1 MKNIQFI
8 KNKAVIGENME
19 IQKPRG
25 TRDFLPEEMA
35 RRRYVENRMRG
46 VAERWGYGEIKTP
59 TFEHIELFTL
69 KSGEGILGEI
79 YNFRDKGDREIA
91 LRPELTAPV
100 GRMYGEE
107 LQRSAKP
114 LKFYYFDNCFRYERP
129 QKGRFR
135 EFFQFGV
142 EIIGSAKAEA
152 EAEVIALA
160 VEMLKSAGIK
170 GDLHVGHLGIV
181 RALLKDLQPE
191 HQSKVL
197 RLVDKKDDKG
207 LGDFLDEINAPD
219 EMRGKL
225 FRLIGLHG
233 DNAVHEARELI
244 GDIEAITQFEALL
257 SLLDV
262 YGLEYIVD
270 LGIARGLD
278 YYTGMVFEIYCEGLG
293 AQNQVCGGGSYR
305 LSALFGGEDTPST
318 GYAIG
323 FDRVMEVCKAEYQPQ
338 IRVAV
343 ICFDDTRKEAIKIA
357 KKLRDE
363 GFITYLDLMG
373 RKFKDQLTHV
383 NTIDNARYERVIK
396 LYGSMENAELETTY
410 AIIVG
415 ANELR
420 EGKYNFKDMSSG
432 QQTSMTDL
440 EIIYKL
446 KQESKKLD
454 AEMESRRIGRSGTK
468 I

>member
-1 MKNIQFI
+1 
-8 KNKAVIGENME
+8 ME

-25 TRDFLPEEMA
+25 TRDFLPGEMA
-35 RRRYVENRMRG
+35 KRKYVENKMRE

-69 KSGEGILGEI
+69 KSGEAILGEI

-100 GRMYGEE
+100 VRMYVEE

-142 EIIGSAKAEA
+142 EIIGSARTEA
-152 EAEVIALA
+152 DAEVIALA
-160 VEMLKSAGIK
+160 VEMLNSAGVK

-181 RALLKDLQPE
+181 RALLSDILPE
-191 HQSKVL
+191 HQSKIM

-207 LGDFLDEINAPD
+207 LEEFLDEINAPD

-233 DNAVHEARELI
+233 ESAVHEAKELV
-244 GDIEAITQFEALL
+244 GDIEAMSQFEALL

-293 AQNQVCGGGSYR
+293 AQNQVCGGGAYR
-305 LSALFGGEDTPST
+305 LAQLFGGEDVPST

-323 FDRVMEVCKAEYQPQ
+323 FDRVMEICEAAPQ
-338 IRVAV
+338 ASKRIVV
-343 ICFDDTRKEAIKIA
+343 VYFEDTRREAIVIA
-357 KKLRDE
+357 KKLRAQVS
-363 GFITYLDLMG
+363 TYVDVMG
-373 RKFKDQLTHV
+373 RKFKDQISYA
-383 NTIDNARYERVIK
+383 NTIGASHVV
-396 LYGSMENAELETTY
+396 
-410 AIIVG
+410 IVG
-415 ANELR
+415 KNELDA
-420 EGKYNFKDMSSG
+420 GKVALKDMKTG
-432 QQTSMTDL
+432 
-440 EIIYKL
+440 E
-446 KQESKKLD
+446 QELVTV
-454 AEMESRRIGRSGTK
+454 EEVVGRMSV
-468 I
+468 